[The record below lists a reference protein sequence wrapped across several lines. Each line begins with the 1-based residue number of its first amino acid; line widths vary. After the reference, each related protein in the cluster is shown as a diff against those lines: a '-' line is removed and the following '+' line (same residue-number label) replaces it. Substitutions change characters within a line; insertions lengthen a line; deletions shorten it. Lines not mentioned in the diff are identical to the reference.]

1 MKGVVL
7 PGDNGGVQY
16 SFFNVDQVYD
26 FLTSIGMK
34 PYVELRYSLVVS
46 AIFASSL
53 GTLITAASCPI
64 CLHQATKHGAT
75 T

>member
-1 MKGVVL
+1 MRQTHADLGFQQVRMHGVFVDDMSVVL

-46 AIFASSL
+46 VILAVL
-53 GTLITAASCPI
+53 GP
-64 CLHQATKHGAT
+64 
-75 T
+75 